1 MTKSEK
7 LSKINNNLIVAIAEE
22 KAKKAAAES
31 EYYATVHRLQ
41 KGAQEMREAVYNEP
55 DEQEEP
61 QGQDEPQEQPT
72 VWLDGSQHSAV
83 IVARRVLR
91 KLPRLN
97 YKKETISIS
106 LTPSYFGGCSLEIK
120 YINTIDKFEGY
131 KSCTLYATKDTP
143 EEQSEKIDQWLK
155 DVEVQMERAEE
166 IMRKEADNE

>member
-7 LSKINNNLIVAIAEE
+7 LSKINNNLVIAIAEE
-22 KAKKAAAES
+22 KAKRAAAES

-61 QGQDEPQEQPT
+61 T

-91 KLPRLN
+91 KLPHLN
-97 YKKETISIS
+97 YKKESFRISIS
-106 LTPSYFGGCSLEIK
+106 PSYFGGCGLRLV
-120 YINTIDKFEGY
+120 YINTIDDAKGCA
-131 KSCTLYATKDTP
+131 SCELYAKDTQD
-143 EEQSEKIDQWLK
+143 EQAKKIDLWLK
-155 DVEVQMERAEE
+155 DTDEQMERAVE
-166 IMRKEADNE
+166 IMKNEEYNE